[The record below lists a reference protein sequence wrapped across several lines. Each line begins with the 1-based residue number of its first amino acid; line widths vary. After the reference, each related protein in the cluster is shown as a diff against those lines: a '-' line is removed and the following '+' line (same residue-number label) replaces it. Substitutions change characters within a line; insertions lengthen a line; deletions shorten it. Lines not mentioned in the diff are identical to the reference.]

1 MTRDIPTDP
10 PSVSGFAELSDSFF
24 RSSLADL
31 QPYEPGKPVEEVQ
44 RELGLE
50 RVIKLASN
58 EGPFGPFPEA
68 LQALSAASAEL
79 NRYPDGGAYRLR
91 AALAEKHGVAF
102 EEVALGAGADGVIDT
117 LSQAVLGPGDE
128 VVCGWPSFPSYVIY
142 ARKAGATARTVPL
155 RDYRYD
161 LGALLDAV
169 TPQTKLVYVCHP
181 NNPTG
186 TMNTRAELDV
196 YFDRVPEHVL
206 TVIDQAYFEYVDEP
220 EYPDAIE
227 EYAKAGRRVFV
238 LRTFSKIY
246 GLAGLRVGYGIGAAA
261 LVTALG
267 KTRRAF
273 DVTADAQAA
282 ALASLDAPTEL
293 DRRRAVNAEG
303 RAALE
308 RTLREHGLEPAG
320 PAVANFLYAEVGEDA
335 RPFFEAL
342 LRLGVI
348 VRPLHGFGAPG
359 AVRVTVGTP
368 EENALLGE
376 ALSRL
381 AVADV
386 S

>member
-1 MTRDIPTDP
+1 M
-10 PSVSGFAELSDSFF
+10 SGFAELSDSFF

-68 LQALSAASAEL
+68 LEALSVASAEL

-142 ARKAGATARTVPL
+142 ARKAGATARTMPL
-155 RDYRYD
+155 REHRYD
-161 LGALLDAV
+161 LDALLGAV
-169 TPQTKLVYVCHP
+169 TAQTKLVYVCHP

-186 TMNTRAELDV
+186 TMNTRAELDA

-246 GLAGLRVGYGIGAAA
+246 GLAGLRVGYGIGPAA

-282 ALASLDAPTEL
+282 ALASLHAPTEL
-293 DRRRAVNAEG
+293 ERRRAVNAEG

-320 PAVANFLYAEVGEDA
+320 PAVANFLYTEVGEDA
-335 RPFFEAL
+335 RPFFDAL

-348 VRPLHGFGAPG
+348 VRPLHAFGAPG

>member
-1 MTRDIPTDP
+1 M
-10 PSVSGFAELSDSFF
+10 SGFAELSDSFF
-24 RSSLADL
+24 RGALAEL

-44 RELGLE
+44 RELGLD

-91 AALAEKHGVAF
+91 AALAQKHGVAF

-117 LSQAVLGPGDE
+117 LSQAVLGAEDE

-161 LGALLDAV
+161 LDALLETV

-186 TMNTRAELDV
+186 TMNTRAELDA
-196 YFDRVPEHVL
+196 YFDRVPEHGV
-206 TVIDQAYFEYVDEP
+206 TVIDQAYFEYVEAP

-282 ALASLDAPTEL
+282 ALASLDARSEL
-293 DRRRAVNAEG
+293 ERRRAVNAEG

-368 EENALLGE
+368 EENAFLGE